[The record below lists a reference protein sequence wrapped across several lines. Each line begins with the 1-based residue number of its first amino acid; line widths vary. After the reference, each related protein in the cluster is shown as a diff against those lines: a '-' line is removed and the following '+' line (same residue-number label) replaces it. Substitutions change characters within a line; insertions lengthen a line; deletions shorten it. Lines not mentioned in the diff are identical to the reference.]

1 MVTLPELF
9 PENGGLCLDDN
20 TILEILLLIPE
31 LQNDAKIIA
40 AILAATGCHPR
51 GLFEMCFFFYNQTCA
66 APAIESG
73 YGVANDVAPVD
84 DFSLICGCFTFEFQ
98 LLYWRNYCLYKDES
112 NLGCVGTAAALPV
125 PGDLNP

>member
-1 MVTLPELF
+1 M
-9 PENGGLCLDDN
+9 DDN

-31 LQNDAKIIA
+31 LQDDAKIIA

-66 APAIESG
+66 PVPALESG
-73 YGVANDVAPVD
+73 FEPAPVD
-84 DFSLICGCFTFEFQ
+84 DFEALVCGCFTFEFQ

-112 NLGCVGTAAALPV
+112 NLGCVGTAAAVFTAPDRLIGSDTTTV
-125 PGDLNP
+125 